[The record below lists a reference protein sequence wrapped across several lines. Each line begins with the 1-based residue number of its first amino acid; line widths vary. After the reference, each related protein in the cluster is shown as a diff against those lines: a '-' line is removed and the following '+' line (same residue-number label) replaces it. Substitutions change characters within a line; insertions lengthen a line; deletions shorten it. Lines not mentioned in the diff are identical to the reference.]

1 MENIKLFPFH
11 LTLTYKK
18 RITHVAKL
26 NSEVPLTTSHVAES
40 VKIEILSLFTLLE
53 SLLNLNHALRNH
65 KMLFC

>member
-1 MENIKLFPFH
+1 MENIKLFPFQ
-11 LTLTYKK
+11 LTLTFK

-26 NSEVPLTTSHVAES
+26 NSEVPLATSHVTAS

-53 SLLNLNHALRNH
+53 SLLNLKHALRNH